1 MLSSRN
7 YAFYGIFIPLH
18 HSFGFPNMILEEG
31 FLDPL
36 ESPGSAPGTVH
47 GFDKNIG
54 EVFSSFNA
62 LPGYIHA
69 DALASKFT

>member
-1 MLSSRN
+1 MHFM
-7 YAFYGIFIPLH
+7 AFLYHYNTLLASP
-18 HSFGFPNMILEEG
+18 MILEEG

-36 ESPGSAPGTVH
+36 EPPGSAPGTVH